1 MSQVEE
7 TLGGLRIIKAFCAED
22 KMNER
27 FDRVNSNYRS
37 AVQRVNIRQQMAHPM
52 SEFLGTVLIIIVLWV
67 GGVLVLDK
75 QMLSGPTFI
84 YYLVMLY
91 SIINPLKEFSKAGYN
106 TPRDSPQW
114 SVSTRFSRPTTPSR
128 SQPIRYTSSRS
139 STRLSSA
146 TYRSSMASS
155 GC

>member
-1 MSQVEE
+1 MYV
-7 TLGGLRIIKAFCAED
+7 
-22 KMNER
+22 R
-27 FDRVNSNYRS
+27 FDRVNSNYLS

-106 TPRDSPQW
+106 IHKGLA
-114 SVSTRFSRPTTPSR
+114 SVVCFDKILYSIFIP
-128 SQPIRYTSSRS
+128 
-139 STRLSSA
+139 L
-146 TYRSSMASS
+146 
-155 GC
+155 